1 MVMIFERDALR
12 RKVELESQ
20 GKQTVLYTMKGQPSY
35 MNVFTLTHCED
46 LGEDVGQGPHP
57 AFIVNAKVCSE
68 LFYGTYAGVVRQGEL
83 ISLPGVQP
91 AAHLDFDTAVQ
102 LARANGKG
110 WHLSTNAERAL
121 LMLYCQQ
128 QHYAPRGNTENG
140 RCVVNPVDQGRRV
153 DHGDLDYPAG
163 NPATYTGSG
172 PDAWRHDHSPYG
184 IADLCGNMWEWQ
196 AGLRLVDGE
205 IQIVANNDAS
215 YADLSKHSK
224 AWQAL
229 NLLDG
234 SLIAVGQEMS
244 AKYDAPSA
252 NLQANAGTPILS
264 HQILNY
270 NGPCGDQGHPPGL
283 MDGNF
288 QDIAC
293 ATHHS
298 IAPIFKCLGL
308 FPNLAGHDRAQ
319 VYLRNYGERMM
330 LAGGAWY
337 SGHAAGLAALCLSHS
352 RHHQSLSTGARPA
365 CIL

>member
-1 MVMIFERDALR
+1 MMILERDTLR

-20 GKQTVLYTMKGQPSY
+20 GKQTVLYTAKGQPSY
-35 MNVFTLTHCED
+35 MNVIPLMNCEE
-46 LGEDVGQGPHP
+46 LGQEFGQGPHP
-57 AFIVNAKVCSE
+57 AFITKAQVHSE
-68 LFYGTYAGVVRQGEL
+68 FFYGTYAGVVRQGEL
-83 ISLPGVQP
+83 ISLPEMKP

-102 LARANGKG
+102 LARANGQG
-110 WHLSTNAERAL
+110 WHLSTNAERAF
-121 LMLYCQQ
+121 LMLWCQK
-128 QHYAPRGNTENG
+128 QHYAQSGNTENG
-140 RCVVNPVDQGRRV
+140 HSIIDPTEQGQRV

-172 PDAWRHDHSPYG
+172 PDKWRHDHSPYG

-196 AGLRLVDGE
+196 TGLRLVDGE
-205 IQIVANNDAS
+205 IQIIANNDAS
-215 YADLSKHSK
+215 HADLAKDSS

-234 SLIAVGQEMS
+234 RLISVGQDKS

-252 NLQANAGTPILS
+252 NLQGNAGTPILS
-264 HQILNY
+264 HEILNY
-270 NGPCGDQGHPPGL
+270 NGPLGELGHPSGL
-283 MDGNF
+283 MDGEF
-288 QDIAC
+288 QQITC
-293 ATHHS
+293 TTGQV

-308 FPNLAGHDRAQ
+308 FPNQAGHDQTQ
-319 VYLRNYGERMM
+319 VYLGNYGERIM